1 MANSAVEKTISTQ
14 ELKEKLLDVLHNDF
28 QTTPEDAS
36 DQQVYEALSKIVVG
50 ILKAKRRKFT
60 VKTQSEGKKKVYYLS
75 MEFLMGRS
83 LKTSLYNLEMQK
95 QATKV
100 LKDMGISINGIYE
113 CEPDAGLGNGGLGRL
128 AACFLDSIATL
139 GLNGDGVGLNYH
151 YGLFKQVFENNLQK
165 ETKNPWIQDESWLTK
180 TDKSYQVQFGGFNV
194 TSKLYDIDVTGYENT
209 TNKLHLFDIETV
221 DESIV
226 GDGIDFD
233 KEDIKKNLTLFLYPD
248 DSDDKGRLLR
258 VYQQYFMVSNAA
270 QLILDE
276 AVERGCNLHDLADY
290 AVIQINDT
298 HPSMVIPEMIRLLM
312 ERGIGMDE
320 AIAIVSKCC
329 AYTNHT
335 ILAEALEKWPIS
347 FLEKVVPQL
356 MPIIYELNNRVV
368 AKYDDKSVYIIDDEK
383 RVHMAHMDIHYGF
396 SVNGVAYLHT
406 EILKDSELNNF
417 YKIYPEKFNNKTNGI
432 TFRRWLMSCN
442 PELSAYITEL
452 IGEGWKKDANE
463 LEKLGN
469 FINDDA
475 VLTKLVDIKNAK
487 KTELASYL
495 KKTQNL
501 DVPDNSIFDI
511 QVKRLHEY
519 KRQQLN
525 VLYII
530 RKYFEI
536 KAGKKPAT
544 PITCFFGAKAA
555 PAYIIAKDIIHA
567 ILCLQQIINNDP
579 EVSPY
584 LKVFMVENY
593 NVTLAEKLFPAANIS
608 EQISLASKE
617 ASGTGN
623 MKFMLNGAITLG
635 TSDGANVEIAE
646 LVGDEN
652 IYVFGED
659 SQTVI
664 DRYERGDYCS
674 KDYYDKDADLKKAVD
689 FLVSDEMMKVGSKEN
704 LERLYNELLNKDW
717 FMTLP
722 DFESYRAKKDEM
734 LADYEDRKAWAK
746 MMLTNISKAGFF
758 SSDRTIE
765 QYNKDIWKLD

>member
-1 MANSAVEKTISTQ
+1 MNLQEIVTKKYNKGIADCSNEELYFALLEMTKAMAEK
-14 ELKEKLLDVLHNDF
+14 KENHN
-28 QTTPEDAS
+28 
-36 DQQVYEALSKIVVG
+36 
-50 ILKAKRRKFT
+50 
-60 VKTQSEGKKKVYYLS
+60 GKKKLYYIS
-75 MEFLMGRS
+75 AEFLIGKLLS
-83 LKTSLYNLEMQK
+83 NNLINLGVYDEVRD
-95 QATKV
+95 V
-100 LKDMGISINGIYE
+100 LAANGKDICAIE
-113 CEPDAGLGNGGLGRL
+113 EVEPEPSLGNGGLGRL

-432 TFRRWLMSCN
+432 TFRRWLLHCDKGLTSLI
-442 PELSAYITEL
+442 EEL
-452 IGEGWKKDANE
+452 IGPGFKKDAME
-463 LEKLGN
+463 LEKLGQ
-469 FINDDA
+469 FVNDDA
-475 VLTKLVDIKNAK
+475 VLDKLLAI
-487 KTELASYL
+487 KTENKVVLKNYL
-495 KKTQNL
+495 KATQNIDL
-501 DVPDNSIFDI
+501 DENSVFDI
-511 QVKRLHEY
+511 QIKRLHEY
-519 KRQQLN
+519 KRQQMN
-525 VLYII
+525 ALYVIN
-530 RKYFEI
+530 KYFEI
-536 KAGKKPAT
+536 KAGKKPARK
-544 PITCFFGAKAA
+544 ITAIFGAKAA
-555 PAYIIAKDIIHA
+555 PAYIIAKDIIHL
-567 ILCLQQIINNDP
+567 ILCLQQLIANDP

-584 LKVFMVENY
+584 LQVVMVENY
-593 NVTLAEKLFPAANIS
+593 NVTLAEKLIPAADIH

-617 ASGTGN
+617 ASGTSN
-623 MKFMLNGAITLG
+623 MKFMLNGAVAIG
-635 TSDGANVEIAE
+635 TMDGANVEMHQ
-646 LVGDEN
+646 LVGDDN
-652 IYVFGED
+652 IYIFGESSD
-659 SQTVI
+659 EVI
-664 DRYERGDYCS
+664 KHYAKADYVS
-674 KDYYDKDADLKKAVD
+674 RKYYDNDADIKRAID
-689 FLVSDEMMKVGSKEN
+689 FIVSDEMKAIGNAEN
-704 LERLYNELLNKDW
+704 LERLFNELINKDW

>member
-1 MANSAVEKTISTQ
+1 MAIMQEIETKLQKGISVSTDEEVYYALLELVKDKAEKKVSN
-14 ELKEKLLDVLHNDF
+14 K
-28 QTTPEDAS
+28 
-36 DQQVYEALSKIVVG
+36 
-50 ILKAKRRKFT
+50 
-60 VKTQSEGKKKVYYLS
+60 GKKKLYYIS
-75 MEFLMGRS
+75 AEFLIGKLLS
-83 LKTSLYNLEMQK
+83 NNL
-95 QATKV
+95 
-100 LKDMGISINGIYE
+100 INLGIYDE
-113 CEPDAGLGNGGLGRL
+113 VKETLEKNGKSLAEIEEIELEPSLGNGGLGRL
-128 AACFLDSIATL
+128 AACFIDSIATL

-165 ETKNPWIQDESWLTK
+165 ETPNPWITKESWLTK
-180 TDKSYQVQFGGFNV
+180 TDITYPVSFGGFTV
-194 TSKLYDIDVTGYENT
+194 QSRLYDIDVVGYNNRT
-209 TNKLHLFDIETV
+209 TKLHLFDIESV

-226 GDGIDFD
+226 GDTIDFD
-233 KEDIKKNLTLFLYPD
+233 KDDIKKNLTLFLYPD

-270 QLILDE
+270 RLILAE
-276 AVERGCNLHDLADY
+276 AEAKGSNLHDLADY
-290 AVIQINDT
+290 AAVQINDT
-298 HPSMVIPEMIRLLM
+298 HPSMVIPELIRLLQ
-312 ERGIGMDE
+312 EKGILMDE
-320 AIAIVSKCC
+320 AIEIVSKVC

-347 FLEKVVPQL
+347 FLEKAVPQL
-356 MPIIYELNNRVV
+356 MPIIRELDNKVRAKV
-368 AKYDDKSVYIIDDEK
+368 ADESTYIIKDGL
-383 RVHMAHMDIHYGF
+383 VHMAHMDIHFGY

-406 EILKDSELNNF
+406 EILKNTELNNF
-417 YKIYPEKFNNKTNGI
+417 YKLYPEKFNNKTNGI

-452 IGEGWKKDANE
+452 IGDGWKKDANE

-536 KAGKKPAT
+536 KAGKKPST

-717 FMTLP
+717 FMTFP
-722 DFESYRAKKDEM
+722 DFEEYIATREKAYT
-734 LADYEDRKAWAK
+734 AYTDRKAWAK
-746 MMLTNISKAGFF
+746 KALINISKAGFF

-765 QYNKDIWKLD
+765 QYNKEIWKLS